1 MRCIALW
8 YPSESV
14 CSPENGISVG
24 CLLFVV
30 VVFLL
35 FSFHF
40 FLFFSFSF
48 ASFHAPI
55 VLLLVVVLQD
65 WDLRWIKILN
75 PNCYCAVSTSTP
87 SRLPSRLGQ
96 GTTTVEQKD
105 RENASVGD
113 GLIWR
118 AGHKRGAG
126 SREQKQQVE
135 SDKNTRFYA
144 HSAPG
149 LSLIDTEADAALA
162 PKIVKEHFRGGRGDD
177 RGVHPSVWREPYA
190 SASCENTLIS
200 LKASHR
206 PKVGK
211 SLHIRDGSEAD
222 ERGAQRGEGEGKG
235 EVHPA
240 DPSAKEEG
248 QKTKQKNSSP
258 ATQQAQD
265 GCWRLPSSSSLARS
279 LSSLSV
285 LSPSVAHSG
294 RCSRETS
301 SLRAKKGG
309 GEGPMAQDVCVCGI
323 GTHYWKRGE
332 DFGSW
337 LVSLSHP
344 LVSGGALSSLSA
356 RAPRQGK

>member
-30 VVFLL
+30 VGN
-35 FSFHF
+35 
-40 FLFFSFSF
+40 
-48 ASFHAPI
+48 
-55 VLLLVVVLQD
+55 D

-126 SREQKQQVE
+126 SRGLVSSQLSSADHHNNNQKT
-135 SDKNTRFYA
+135 KKKKKTFYA

-162 PKIVKEHFRGGRGDD
+162 PKIVKEHFGGGRGDD

-200 LKASHR
+200 LKAR

-301 SLRAKKGG
+301 RFWLLARLAVAPAGVGWVPCPPSPPGPLARESKKGVQEKEEGKEGRERG
-309 GEGPMAQDVCVCGI
+309 GDM
-323 GTHYWKRGE
+323 
-332 DFGSW
+332 
-337 LVSLSHP
+337 
-344 LVSGGALSSLSA
+344 
-356 RAPRQGK
+356 RQK